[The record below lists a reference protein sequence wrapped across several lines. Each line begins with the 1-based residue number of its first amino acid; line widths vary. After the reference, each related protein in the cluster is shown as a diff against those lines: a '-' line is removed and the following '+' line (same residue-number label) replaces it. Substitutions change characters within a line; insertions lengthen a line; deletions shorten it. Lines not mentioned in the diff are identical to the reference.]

1 MSLQAVNVILW
12 AFLPSGGLSERGWE
26 AHPSYYYPL
35 GMFEEA
41 VGMEKP

>member
-12 AFLPSGGLSERGWE
+12 AFFPPE
-26 AHPSYYYPL
+26 ASWKEAGRPTPAIL
-35 GMFEEA
+35 IPCFEEA